1 MFDLDRWQEIMNTI
15 QKHKLRTFL
24 TALGVFWGIFMLVFL
39 MGAGKG
45 LENGVMG
52 LFGSHAKNSVYMG
65 GSFTTKPYMGL
76 QPGRNIQ
83 LKNSD
88 IAAIKAQFGD
98 KIAYLAPRLWMP
110 SGEVIRGD
118 KKGAFDVRGDMPDLV
133 HIDALTVAEG
143 RFLNDLDIENK
154 RKIAIVGKR
163 VVEVLFEKGEQVIGE
178 YIKVQNVEYRIAGIM
193 HSNRRGNDAIDDEK
207 TIFLPLTTVQQ
218 MTNRPDRIGWFV
230 CSMKPNFGAAE
241 VEHGVK
247 ALLKKRHKVAPDDRQ
262 GIWSDNVEEEF
273 GEIMGLFAGIRF
285 LVWFV
290 GIGSLL
296 AGIIGVGNIMLIT
309 VKERTKEIGVRKALG
324 ATPSSIISM
333 ILMESVFLTT
343 IAGYLG
349 LVCGTLIVYLLNLGV
364 GEGAEFYANPEV
376 DFRIGVIALLI
387 LIISGAIT
395 GLIPAMQAASINPVI
410 ALKDE

>member
-52 LFGSHAKNSVYMG
+52 LFGTHAKNSLYMG

-76 QPGRNIQ
+76 QPGRSIR
-83 LKNSD
+83 LKNED
-88 IAAIKAQFGD
+88 IDAIKAQFGD
-98 KIAYLAPRLWMP
+98 QIAYLAPRLWMP
-110 SGEVIRGD
+110 SGEVIRKD
-118 KKGAFDVRGDMPDLV
+118 KKGAFDVRGDMPDLI
-133 HIDALTVAEG
+133 HIDAMQVAEG
-143 RFLNDLDIENK
+143 RFLNDIDMDNK
-154 RKIAIVGKR
+154 RKVAVIGKR
-163 VVEVLFEKGEQVIGE
+163 VKEVLFEKEEEVIGA
-178 YIKVQNVEYRIAGIM
+178 YLKIQNVEYRIVGLM
-193 HSNRRGNDAIDDEK
+193 QSNRRGNDAIEDEK
-207 TIFLPLTTVQQ
+207 TIFLPLTTAQQ
-218 MTNRPDRIGWFV
+218 VTNRPDRIGWFV
-230 CSMKPNFGAAE
+230 CSMKPNVVVSE
-241 VEHGVK
+241 VENGIK
-247 ALLKKRHKVAPDDRQ
+247 DLLKKRHKVAPDDRQ
-262 GIWSDNVEEEF
+262 GIWSDNIEEEF
-273 GEIMGLFAGIRF
+273 QEIMSLFAGIRF

-290 GIGSLL
+290 GIGSLF
-296 AGIIGVGNIMLIT
+296 AGVIGVGNIMLIT

-324 ATPSSIISM
+324 ATPQSIISM

-349 LVCGTLIVYLLNLGV
+349 LVCGTLIVYALNLAV

-376 DFRIGVIALLI
+376 DFRIGVIALII

-395 GLIPAMQAASINPVI
+395 GMIPAMQAANINPVV